1 MNDAGE
7 YVETTGGLPKG
18 WAKGKLIGKKGQEMS
33 DADYKALNI
42 IATKAKAPKEN
53 KGK

>member
-1 MNDAGE
+1 
-7 YVETTGGLPKG
+7 
-18 WAKGKLIGKKGQEMS
+18 MS

-42 IATKAKAPKEN
+42 IAKKAQAPKEN